1 MHLLFAQRVKIV
13 LLHAIWNVHVLMFFM
28 SFFEI
33 WGMYMIKNLSALVLV
48 YRTLSLSL
56 SPNQL
61 TVLTKYML
69 LLSFY
74 WQTTV
79 WRVCLLVCM
88 WITYRVLFS
97 LLLNEFHM
105 GTVYSWCSLIKW
117 LTVVISSGGSQWVLM
132 LQTVHDWVI

>member
-13 LLHAIWNVHVLMFFM
+13 LLHAIWNVPVLMFFM

-33 WGMYMIKNLSALVLV
+33 WGMYMIKKLSALVLV
-48 YRTLSLSL
+48 YRTLSLS
-56 SPNQL
+56 PNPL
-61 TVLTKYML
+61 TVLRKYML

-117 LTVVISSGGSQWVLM
+117 LAVVVSRILSTWRLVEVSGY
-132 LQTVHDWVI
+132 